1 MSGFNDI
8 GGASA
13 TGNTSLLSCVPTT
26 NRDGFPHSD
35 EQADILNFAQQGF
48 AGDDPLTA
56 VKPANPLKLS
66 ISAVAGSGKTTTVEC
81 IMKLW
86 SNLGYGN
93 QPVVATAFNKH
104 IAEALLE
111 VGNSLKASGLTG
123 FTQLGRSNTANAGG
137 RSMIFD
143 YIKSN
148 GMTPIDDRDGNKY
161 RNLSRIQLSMTPNL
175 KNSRLDGGCK
185 RHREGRYCLY
195 GGWRDD

>member
-1 MSGFNDI
+1 MSGFDAM

-13 TGNTSLLSCVPTT
+13 TGNTQLLSCVPST

-35 EQADILNFAQQGF
+35 EQADILNFVQQGF
-48 AGDDPLTA
+48 ACREA
-56 VKPANPLKLS
+56 VGMGMYHFANPLKLS

-81 IMKLW
+81 IMKMW
-86 SNLGYGN
+86 ANMGYGEHK
-93 QPVVATAFNKH
+93 VVATAFNKH

-111 VGNSLKASGLTG
+111 VGTSLKASGLTG

-148 GMTPIDDRDGNKY
+148 GMTLIG
-161 RNLSRIQLSMTPNL
+161 S
-175 KNSRLDGGCK
+175 
-185 RHREGRYCLY
+185 
-195 GGWRDD
+195 